1 MSRQGVFPREQS
13 VLTVSA
19 KFHRLTATLS
29 LRHDLV
35 VCRSHSAWL
44 ALGQGFIENLERLTF
59 AVSLGRDL
67 GVCRLAQRLARSS
80 PQSSA
85 LTKLRHGPLTC
96 GNAWLL

>member
-1 MSRQGVFPREQS
+1 MQHITRTPRLNCRASLKHLTEWFRSS
-13 VLTVSA
+13 VTWPFA
-19 KFHRLTATLS
+19 G
-29 LRHDLV
+29 
-35 VCRSHSAWL
+35 SHSAWL
-44 ALGQGFIENLERLTF
+44 APGHGFIENLERLTF
-59 AVSLGRDL
+59 AVSLTHDL